1 MRAEEKLSQVNFRAC
16 LADQVGAECPLCQDS
31 LPRRARVGT
40 EFLSTVPFLYSRVIR
55 MPQIWRQAGEAVR
68 LGDDVVVE
76 VLSVGVTHVRLGV
89 TTRGAQPEYREV
101 ELKLSAQ
108 ASATST
114 ESLESTLVGLGSS
127 CRIAQI
133 GSGLSD

>member
-1 MRAEEKLSQVNFRAC
+1 M
-16 LADQVGAECPLCQDS
+16 
-31 LPRRARVGT
+31 GT
-40 EFLSTVPFLYSRVIR
+40 EFLSTAPFLYSRVIR

-76 VLSVGVTHVRLGV
+76 VLRVGVTHVRLGV
-89 TTRGAQPEYREV
+89 TTPGSQPEYREV

-108 ASATST
+108 ASATSD